1 MIPGCRPRI
10 ADECV
15 CCGGRD
21 LSKCPAVLMPFVAAR
36 VFGWEPVEITEA
48 WHLRDIKLGMAY
60 SVCNT
65 LKCNACGLIFLD
77 IRFDDAEMSALY
89 RGYRDEYT
97 DLRTRFEPDYGMR
110 NQGLVAGYD
119 YIPHVERFLRERI
132 GRVGS
137 VLDWGGDT
145 GLNTPFR
152 REVAVHHVF
161 DISEKPAIEGAERVD
176 AAEAMAN
183 EYDLVVVSQVLEHV
197 AYPKSVVSE
206 VAQTL
211 APNTALW
218 VEVPNEA
225 VIREA
230 ADPEY
235 AYLEKRHWHE
245 HINFF
250 TAEALSRLL
259 GGAGLRIQEHTTF
272 AVSVGGETVHVRGA
286 LCRRGAGPGV
296 QPESAL

>member
-89 RGYRDEYT
+89 RGYRDAEYT

-161 DISEKPAIEGAERVD
+161 DISEKPAIEGAERVENAD
-176 AAEAMAN
+176 AIAN
-183 EYDLVVVSQVLEHV
+183 DYDLVVLSQVLEHV
-197 AYPKSVVSE
+197 SFPGDVVARVVE
-206 VAQTL
+206 AMGPQTV
-211 APNTALW
+211 LW
-218 VEVPNEA
+218 VEVPYEA
-225 VIREA
+225 VVRDAVDSEH
-230 ADPEY
+230 
-235 AYLEKRHWHE
+235 AYLRKRHWHE
-245 HINFF
+245 HVNFF
-250 TAEALSRLL
+250 TEAALSRLL
-259 GGAGLRIQEHTTF
+259 EGAGLRVDEHTAF
-272 AVSVGGETVHVRGA
+272 EVRVCGETAHVMAA
-286 LCRRGAGPGV
+286 LCRRA
-296 QPESAL
+296 